1 MARLEDAQKRLERA
15 LDRLEAATVH
25 KRDAGGAPA
34 DLSEALDEAGRR
46 QAALE
51 SRQREIGKRLDAAI
65 GRLRA
70 VLNG

>member
-1 MARLEDAQKRLERA
+1 MARLEEAQKRLERA
-15 LDRLEAATVH
+15 LDRLDAATTR
-25 KRDAGGAPA
+25 KRDAGGVPA
-34 DLSEALDEAGRR
+34 DLSRALDDANRR

-51 SRQREIGKRLDAAI
+51 ARQREIGKRLDAAI